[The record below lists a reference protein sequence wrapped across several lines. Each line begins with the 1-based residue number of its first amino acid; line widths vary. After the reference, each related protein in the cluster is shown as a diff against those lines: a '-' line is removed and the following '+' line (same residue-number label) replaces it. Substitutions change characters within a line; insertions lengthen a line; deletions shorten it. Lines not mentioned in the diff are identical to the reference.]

1 MRAKMVM
8 GVVLEVAVKA
18 FLGGLEVA
26 SEAGVVLVLWSS
38 FVWNWVLEVVVWW
51 GMRSWCG
58 WMRKSLQEKLIIFL
72 PGISYA
78 SFKAMFASRDNR
90 FSTERKQTFFYY

>member
-1 MRAKMVM
+1 MVM

-58 WMRKSLQEKLIIFL
+58 WMR
-72 PGISYA
+72 
-78 SFKAMFASRDNR
+78 
-90 FSTERKQTFFYY
+90 

>member
-58 WMRKSLQEKLIIFL
+58 WMR
-72 PGISYA
+72 
-78 SFKAMFASRDNR
+78 
-90 FSTERKQTFFYY
+90 